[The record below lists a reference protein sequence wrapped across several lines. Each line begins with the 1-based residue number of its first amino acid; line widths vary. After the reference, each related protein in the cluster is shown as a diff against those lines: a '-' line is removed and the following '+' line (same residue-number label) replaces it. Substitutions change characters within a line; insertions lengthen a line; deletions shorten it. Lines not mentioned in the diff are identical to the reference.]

1 MSYVLINHFK
11 GYLAAP
17 NKEFN
22 LYIKQK
28 ENDYEEGQKISE
40 DDIMTM
46 AENKYK
52 SLVIGGKWN
61 ALFKE
66 QKEMWTQ
73 DKAEKCRRELKEEN
87 SAKDKEDRLQ
97 LNNSLAN
104 IEDDE
109 DSGHWLLGLWFTRI

>member
-1 MSYVLINHFK
+1 
-11 GYLAAP
+11 
-17 NKEFN
+17 
-22 LYIKQK
+22 
-28 ENDYEEGQKISE
+28 
-40 DDIMTM
+40 MTM

-109 DSGHWLLGLWFTRI
+109 DSGH